1 MKKFIL
7 ALAICVAAGGAYA
20 KQNYKAKP
28 KGGAEQTA
36 TAAVRNPNG
45 SWTVEATTTVGEC
58 ATLIPSSLEIDD
70 NKIAAAPGAQL
81 SSWGYV
87 DQDGSIV
94 ARFTGAGERV
104 VRLHGTM
111 RGGQASGAWSSSTDM
126 CGGVW
131 RASRD
136 REAAVQ

>member
-1 MKKFIL
+1 MKQL
-7 ALAICVAAGGAYA
+7 LLMLAICVAAGGANA
-20 KQNYKAKP
+20 KQPSKTKP
-28 KGGAEQTA
+28 KPGSEQ
-36 TAAVRNPNG
+36 AASMPGDPNG

-58 ATLIPSSLEIDD
+58 PTLIPPSLEIAD
-70 NKIAAAPGAQL
+70 NRIAPTQGAQL

-87 DQDGSIV
+87 DQEGSIV
-94 ARFTGAGERV
+94 ARFTGSGERV

-131 RASRD
+131 RASRS